1 MIHVEIRIPHLVVL
15 LAAPL
20 LQESVDEEDEGRPRH
35 QPGPAPHQ
43 GSQGSCHPTQAG
55 HDLDIGGVRTLVFT

>member
-1 MIHVEIRIPHLVVL
+1 ML

-35 QPGPAPHQ
+35 QPGPAPQQ
-43 GSQGSCHPTQAG
+43 GHQGSCHPTQAG